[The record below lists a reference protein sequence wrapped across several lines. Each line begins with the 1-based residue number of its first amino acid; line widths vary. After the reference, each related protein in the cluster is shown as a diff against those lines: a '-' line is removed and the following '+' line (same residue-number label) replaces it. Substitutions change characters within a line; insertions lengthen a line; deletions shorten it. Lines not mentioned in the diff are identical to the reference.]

1 MLDIS
6 MASKIKSPAGN
17 VAAIPSLGSVET
29 KNPATKEFGK
39 VLASEVSGIA
49 RKEAAN
55 KESTS
60 EKITNKDT
68 VGKEA
73 ISKEETN
80 KKALHKHETSHAA
93 STSESSEQAA
103 LKANSDKKV
112 ASGNVDASD
121 DNKGDSNLASRLLN
135 DVGNAHQIAHSL
147 ASHDPTSN
155 PSTTVA
161 TSALSGTSQELLQST
176 LIPRD
181 MQQTDDSL
189 SDLVSPSMTPSAL
202 PVIPASPVVLQNAML
217 LQDGGGQAINTSVD
231 SISNPSMLMAIANL
245 PAASQALSQNVLM
258 PQDGKSITSS
268 TLLSVNEMLQ
278 QRFVQ
283 ATSVAG
289 NIDYTASDFWQSL
302 SVANSAAY
310 GEFLPFAS
318 EMSEAIPMN
327 AVDSVFSIPDESAAT
342 QTYGLSSA
350 ASTTNLS
357 SAGSQSIHVNTPVG
371 QPKWEGDFAQKV
383 IWLTNQQNQVA
394 EIRLNPAHLGPV
406 EVMLSITQDQAT
418 AQFSSPHLAVREA
431 IEAALPRL
439 REMMAES
446 GIQLGNV
453 MVGADSFQQQ
463 NKQQQAF
470 QSEAGA
476 GSTHSLDA
484 GNGGVSKIETTI
496 SLNRHNG
503 IVNTYA

>member
-6 MASKIKSPAGN
+6 MASKIKSPADN
-17 VAAIPSLGSVET
+17 AASIPSLGSVET

-39 VLASEVSGIA
+39 VLASEVSGMT

-68 VGKEA
+68 AGKEA
-73 ISKEETN
+73 ISMEATN
-80 KKALHKHETSHAA
+80 KKASHKHETGHAA
-93 STSESSEQAA
+93 STPESSKQAA
-103 LKANSDKKV
+103 SKADGDKKV

-121 DNKGDSNLASRLLN
+121 DDKGDSNLASRVLN
-135 DVGNAHQIAHSL
+135 DVGNAHQIAHVL
-147 ASHDPTSN
+147 ASHDPISN

-161 TSALSGTSQELLQST
+161 TSALSGASPELLQGT
-176 LIPRD
+176 LIPQD
-181 MQQTDDSL
+181 MKQADDSL
-189 SDLVSPSMTPSAL
+189 SELVPPSMTPSAL
-202 PVIPASPVVLQNAML
+202 PLIPASPAVLQNAMI
-217 LQDGGGQAINTSVD
+217 LQDGGGQAISASVD
-231 SISNPSMLMAIANL
+231 SVSNPSALMATANL
-245 PAASQALSQNVLM
+245 PVASAAVSESVLM

-283 ATSVAG
+283 AAAVAG
-289 NIDYTASDFWQSL
+289 NNDYTASDFWQSL

-310 GEFLPFAS
+310 GEFLPSAS
-318 EMSEAIPMN
+318 EMSEAIPMS
-327 AVDSVFSIPDESAAT
+327 AAESVFSIPDESAVT

-357 SAGSQSIHVNTPVG
+357 SASSQSIHVSTPVG

-476 GSTHSLDA
+476 GAIHSMDAST
-484 GNGGVSKIETTI
+484 GMVSKIETTI
-496 SLNRHNG
+496 LPNRHNG

>member
-6 MASKIKSPAGN
+6 MASKIKSPADN
-17 VAAIPSLGSVET
+17 VASIPSLGSVET
-29 KNPATKEFGK
+29 KNTATKEFGK
-39 VLASEVSGIA
+39 VLASEVSGMA

-73 ISKEETN
+73 ISKEATN
-80 KKALHKHETSHAA
+80 KKASHKHETGHNA
-93 STSESSEQAA
+93 STPESSKQTA
-103 LKANSDKKV
+103 LKADGDKKV
-112 ASGNVDASD
+112 ASDNVDASGD
-121 DNKGDSNLASRLLN
+121 DKGDSNLASRVLN

-155 PSTTVA
+155 PSTMVA
-161 TSALSGTSQELLQST
+161 TSVLSGTSPELLQGM
-176 LIPRD
+176 LIPQD
-181 MQQTDDSL
+181 IKQTDDHL
-189 SDLVSPSMTPSAL
+189 SELVSPSMIPAAL
-202 PVIPASPVVLQNAML
+202 PVILASPAVLQNAMM
-217 LQDGGGQAINTSVD
+217 LQDGDGQVISASVD
-231 SISNPSMLMAIANL
+231 SVSNPGALMATANL
-245 PAASQALSQNVLM
+245 PIGSQAMSQNVLM
-258 PQDGKSITSS
+258 SQNGKSITSS

-289 NIDYTASDFWQSL
+289 NNDYIASDFWQSL
-302 SVANSAAY
+302 SAENSAAY
-310 GEFLPFAS
+310 GEFLPSAP
-318 EMSEAIPMN
+318 EMSETMLMSA
-327 AVDSVFSIPDESAAT
+327 AESVFSIPDESAAT
-342 QTYGLSSA
+342 QTYGLSNA

-357 SAGSQSIHVNTPVG
+357 SAGSQSVHVNTPVG

-476 GSTHSLDA
+476 GAIHSMDA
-484 GNGGVSKIETTI
+484 SKGTVSKIETTI
-496 SLNRHNG
+496 SPNRHNG